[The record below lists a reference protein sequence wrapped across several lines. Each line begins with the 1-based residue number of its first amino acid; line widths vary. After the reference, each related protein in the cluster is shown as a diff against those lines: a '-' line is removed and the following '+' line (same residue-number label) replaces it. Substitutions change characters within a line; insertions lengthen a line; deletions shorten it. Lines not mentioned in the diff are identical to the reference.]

1 VWGEGNKDGLLFHR
15 FIILCVASPPPYWKE
30 GTGRNRKEARGR
42 NKKEV
47 YHTYSSP

>member
-1 VWGEGNKDGLLFHR
+1 MMVSFSIGVFYIN
-15 FIILCVASPPPYWKE
+15 CVPSPLPYRKE
-30 GTGRNRKEARGR
+30 GTGRNKKEARGR